1 MSEVIVWHDLECGR
15 YRQDL
20 SLWLELASQL
30 VLSDD
35 AVLDVGAGT
44 GRVTI
49 PLAQAGNR
57 VVALDLD
64 PLLLAEL
71 ERRAAGLAVQTI
83 RADARDFELPGR
95 RFPLI
100 VVPMQTVQLLG
111 GRDAHR
117 AFFSRARSHLGPGG
131 LVAVAIAAAE
141 DFEEFEWRE
150 GDMVPLPDIAEIDGR
165 AYFSQPT
172 AVRRIE
178 GTFVLER
185 HREIVEAD
193 GARRGS
199 DDRIALDILTVEAL
213 QHAAALAGLHL
224 RTQRRIEATEE
235 HIGSEV
241 VIFGV

>member
-1 MSEVIVWHDLECGR
+1 MSDVVVWHDLECGR

-20 SLWLELASQL
+20 PLWLELASQL
-30 VLSDD
+30 VLEGDF
-35 AVLDVGAGT
+35 VLDVGAGT

-49 PLAQAGNR
+49 PLAQAGHG

-64 PLLLAEL
+64 PLLLSEL
-71 ERRAAGLAVQTI
+71 ERRAAGLPVQTI
-83 RADARDFELPGR
+83 CADARDFELPGR

-111 GRDAHR
+111 GADAHR
-117 AFFSRARSHLGPGG
+117 ALFGRARSHLAPGG

-172 AVRRIE
+172 AVRRVA

-185 HREIVEAD
+185 HREVVEVD

-199 DDRIALDILTVEAL
+199 DDRIALDILTVDAL
-213 QHAAALAGLHL
+213 QRAAALAGLEP
-224 RTQRRIEATEE
+224 RSQRRIEATEE